1 MSWAPLETKVR
12 LACLGTGN
20 LRRHLKRWVDK
31 LTSHATEY
39 AKKKKEKKKCIKKM
53 SIFWLAYHVYSCIIH
68 SWPIL
73 PSCVPRN
80 HSHIPNSAFFFIII
94 IFFYSSYTFILY
106 MFGLQVLIMGL
117 WRITCYTRSL
127 IFTIYW

>member
-1 MSWAPLETKVR
+1 MSWTPPETKVR

-68 SWPIL
+68 SWAIL

-80 HSHIPNSAFFFIII
+80 HSHIPNSAFFIII
-94 IFFYSSYTFILY
+94 IIFYSSYTFILY

-117 WRITCYTRSL
+117 WRITCYTRCL